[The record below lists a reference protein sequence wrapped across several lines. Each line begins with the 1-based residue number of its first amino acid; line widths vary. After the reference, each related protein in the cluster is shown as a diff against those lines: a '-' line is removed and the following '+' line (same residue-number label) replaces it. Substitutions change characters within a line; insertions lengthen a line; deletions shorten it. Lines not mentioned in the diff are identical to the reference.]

1 MADTELIIKQL
12 EGINALIQN
21 WIDLPK
27 KTEEALENFLIE
39 LDLAINTLKI
49 QAENRNDRECIN
61 ISMHFQENLL
71 KFNELSASEKHIE
84 LISAWPI
91 YLIEY
96 MSNRSDEEIRYNLEE
111 FLSNADWPV
120 RYHSI
125 DNSVAVSLFEARN
138 HENTNDEVLIESYS
152 TTDSQIIGN
161 TTLTSKQ
168 KEFLDLIIAEVIDI
182 QETHSSRI
190 TELLADNQ
198 SNESKFK
205 IEIETQIDQLERIG
219 SATQMIGLKGVN
231 KFCQQL
237 NRILNYVLETNP
249 IQMRVLEEEILAW
262 PDILQAYLYAPND
275 KEYIQVLLDYLSI
288 DNWPIKISSEELKTI
303 EQAFVF
309 SRIEIED
316 REGVKRMRE
325 ATSEAISLDK
335 PEDVNEELF
344 DSLLQD
350 LPDQT
355 QEFTLAV
362 QKLRKS
368 EFIEYL
374 EISKRLAHTL
384 KGAGNTV
391 GIIGLANLTHHLE
404 DILEAL
410 LKAKATPTVVLH
422 NTIERAADCLE
433 EMSEFLHGMGD
444 APIDALSVFQEVLNW
459 ANYIDEHGI
468 PEDENVLDE
477 TLTPCDT
484 FKNVELSEEIKPDKK
499 EEKDYRNKQQI
510 EQSLRIPTSLIDE
523 LLKFAGENIISN
535 AQIQEFIDR
544 SKLFSKQLRSNN
556 NKIKTIVSELE
567 HLIHVRGFSSRF
579 QEQNKLSNFDPLEM
593 DQYNE
598 LNTYVNLL
606 LEVAADSSEFVED
619 LDISLLKLNNLSA
632 NQNRVMIENQDAV
645 LRTKMVPV
653 RSIVQRLKRSIKQ
666 ANKLSDKTVQLTVTG
681 EEVLI
686 DSEIL
691 NQLIDPLMHILRNA
705 VDHGIESPEFREKQ
719 GKDKNGRIDLNF
731 KKEGKFIHISCKDD
745 GRGLDIERIKEIA
758 LEKNLI
764 QQNEAFSKNE
774 AMKLILNHGFST
786 KENVSQLSG
795 RGVGLDVVF
804 EEVRD
809 LKGSLTIESKF
820 GNGVRIEI
828 EIPTS
833 FHSTQAFFVTCANN
847 ILALSERGVEE
858 ILHPGAGKI
867 IEKDTQSF
875 FAYKQKQY
883 PIFEL
888 QKLLYGDQVDDA
900 AEMSQVVF
908 IIQDEFQN
916 HHAILVD
923 KIIDSREIVIKP
935 FSKFIPKMSGLL
947 GTTILGDGSVTSVLD
962 LLDIVNAQH
971 LDNIKVNVSR
981 DSQTLEETYQNA
993 LIVEDAI
1000 STRKSLAQFM
1010 NDLGFNVE
1018 VAIDGVDAM
1027 DKIQKQTP
1035 SIILTDLEMPRMN
1048 GLELTDHV
1056 RSNES
1061 TQDIPII
1068 MITSRAT
1075 DKHKKEAK
1083 RIGVNEYMTKPYDED
1098 NLLAMVNSLSNNV

>member
-1 MADTELIIKQL
+1 
-12 EGINALIQN
+12 
-21 WIDLPK
+21 
-27 KTEEALENFLIE
+27 
-39 LDLAINTLKI
+39 
-49 QAENRNDRECIN
+49 
-61 ISMHFQENLL
+61 
-71 KFNELSASEKHIE
+71 
-84 LISAWPI
+84 
-91 YLIEY
+91 
-96 MSNRSDEEIRYNLEE
+96 
-111 FLSNADWPV
+111 
-120 RYHSI
+120 
-125 DNSVAVSLFEARN
+125 
-138 HENTNDEVLIESYS
+138 
-152 TTDSQIIGN
+152 
-161 TTLTSKQ
+161 
-168 KEFLDLIIAEVIDI
+168 
-182 QETHSSRI
+182 
-190 TELLADNQ
+190 
-198 SNESKFK
+198 
-205 IEIETQIDQLERIG
+205 
-219 SATQMIGLKGVN
+219 
-231 KFCQQL
+231 
-237 NRILNYVLETNP
+237 
-249 IQMRVLEEEILAW
+249 
-262 PDILQAYLYAPND
+262 
-275 KEYIQVLLDYLSI
+275 
-288 DNWPIKISSEELKTI
+288 
-303 EQAFVF
+303 
-309 SRIEIED
+309 
-316 REGVKRMRE
+316 MRE
-325 ATSEAISLDK
+325 ATSEAINLDK

-368 EFIEYL
+368 EFIEQL

-444 APIDALSVFQEVLNW
+444 APTDALSVFQDVLNW
-459 ANYIDEHGI
+459 ANYIDEYGI
-468 PEDENVLDE
+468 PDDENVLDE
-477 TLTPCDT
+477 ILTSGDT
-484 FKNVELSEEIKPDKK
+484 FINVELSEDITPDKK
-499 EEKDYRNKQQI
+499 EENDNRNKQQSG
-510 EQSLRIPTSLIDE
+510 QSLRIQTSLIDE
-523 LLKFAGENIISN
+523 LLKYAGENIISN

-579 QEQNKLSNFDPLEM
+579 QEQNNLSNFDPIEM

-619 LDISLLKLNNLSA
+619 LDVSLLKLNNLSV

-653 RSIVQRLKRSIKQ
+653 RSIVQRLKRIIKQ
-666 ANKLSDKTVQLTVTG
+666 ANKLSNKTTQLTVTG

-719 GKDKNGRIDLNF
+719 GKDKNGHIELNF
-731 KKEGKFIHISCKDD
+731 KKEGKFIHISCNDD
-745 GRGLDIERIKEIA
+745 GRGLDIERIKEKA

-764 QQNEAFSKNE
+764 QQGEAFSKND

-820 GNGVRIEI
+820 GNGVQIEI
-828 EIPTS
+828 VIPTS
-833 FHSTQAFFVTCANN
+833 FHSTQAFLVTCANN

-858 ILHPGAGKI
+858 ILHPGAGHI
-867 IEKDTQSF
+867 IEKDNLSYF
-875 FAYKQKQY
+875 VYKQKRY

-888 QKLLYGDQVDDA
+888 QKLLYGDQVTDST
-900 AEMSQVVF
+900 EMSQVVF
-908 IIQDEFQN
+908 IIRDEFQN
-916 HHAILVD
+916 QHAILID

-971 LDNIKVNVSR
+971 LDNIKVNQAR

-1010 NDLGFNVE
+1010 SDLGFNVE

-1061 TQDIPII
+1061 TQNIPII

-1098 NLLAMVNSLSNNV
+1098 NLLAMVNSLSNTV